1 MVDLQDLRNEID
13 SIDRQ
18 MTELFEKR
26 MEISR
31 KVAKYKISTGKK
43 VFDKER
49 EKKVI
54 EKAKDMTH
62 NDFNRHGIEE
72 LFQQIMAMSRKLQY
86 QLLEE
91 NGVAGRLPFIG
102 VDELEKENVRVVF
115 QGVEGAYSQAAMQQ
129 YFGDKITSFH
139 VEHWRDA
146 MEAIAEGAADYAV
159 LPIENSTAGSVNDMY
174 DLLVEFENYIV
185 GEQIIRCEHC
195 LLGLENAEISDIRT
209 VYSHQQGLS
218 QCKSFLQEHRDWKQI
233 PLENTAM
240 AAKKVAEDGDVTQ
253 ASVSSAFAA
262 KCFGLKVLKEN
273 IYSNGK
279 FYSLKLTDGT
289 LNWTCNGLQGYI
301 ESRPAVDKERVY
313 IGTWGAMFYA
323 IDRRSGEKIWEFD
336 TKRGRYFSPGA
347 CWPVVLPYT
356 RQGKPNEQ
364 VIVLSSDY
372 FVRSFHPG
380 TGEIFWASDEAKGRE
395 SLGFSPDGKTM
406 YVKGIKNNITAA
418 DISHGTYTSLWNTSM
433 PYESNF
439 IPTRIETTE
448 QLVFIPTEFGVL
460 HAVRTDGSGIAWS
473 HKISHSAITSLK
485 NAGKGK
491 IIVMTMDGTVTC
503 LEYPL

>member
-1 MVDLQDLRNEID
+1 MTDLQECRKEID
-13 SIDRQ
+13 IIDKEILR
-18 MTELFEKR
+18 LFEKR
-26 MEISR
+26 M
-31 KVAKYKISTGKK
+31 KVCENVAEYKIHTGKK
-43 VFDKER
+43 VLDPKREQDKIT
-49 EKKVI
+49 VL
-54 EKAKDMTH
+54 KDSAH
-62 NDFNRHGIEE
+62 GEFNELGAQE

-253 ASVSSAFAA
+253 ASISSAFAA

-273 IYSNGK
+273 IYSNKANSTRFIIVTNQKIYQKDAKKISICFETPHTSG
-279 FYSLKLTDGT
+279 SLYNILSHFIYNSLSMTK
-289 LNWTCNGLQGYI
+289 I
-301 ESRPAVDKERVY
+301 ESRPIPGQNWKYRFFVDFEGNLEEPAV
-313 IGTWGAMFYA
+313 
-323 IDRRSGEKIWEFD
+323 
-336 TKRGRYFSPGA
+336 
-347 CWPVVLPYT
+347 
-356 RQGKPNEQ
+356 
-364 VIVLSSDY
+364 
-372 FVRSFHPG
+372 
-380 TGEIFWASDEAKGRE
+380 
-395 SLGFSPDGKTM
+395 
-406 YVKGIKNNITAA
+406 
-418 DISHGTYTSLWNTSM
+418 
-433 PYESNF
+433 
-439 IPTRIETTE
+439 
-448 QLVFIPTEFGVL
+448 
-460 HAVRTDGSGIAWS
+460 
-473 HKISHSAITSLK
+473 K
-485 NAGKGK
+485 NALRG
-491 IIVMTMDGTVTC
+491 
-503 LEYPL
+503 LESEAIGVRVLGNYGQQEEI